1 MKKIIFYSTV
11 LPLSVIALVA
21 VVGFYRFN
29 FTNGGDLIPGINAP
43 SEKND
48 LKNFKVSIEGEVF
61 ELVDGKAEKEYP
73 GGGATKNTL
82 ALFQDPVIGDLDGDG
97 DADGALLLV
106 NNPGGSGTFYYA
118 VLVMNND
125 NSYVATNVL
134 LLGDRIAPQTV
145 EIHDGRAVY
154 NYAERPV
161 GAMMTAR
168 NSEGK
173 SLWIH
178 FDKKTNEIGEW
189 VKDFEGEADPDRM
202 SLDMKKWIWIK
213 TEDGKGG
220 IVMPK
225 NPGDFGITFNKDS
238 NVAVD
243 TDCNSMGGPY
253 TVAGDKLSFGNMFST
268 MMYCEGSQ
276 EQEFGQTL
284 REATSFRFTGK
295 GELVLSAKE
304 KTIYFR

>member
-11 LPLSVIALVA
+11 LPLSVIVCIA
-21 VVGFYRFN
+21 VVLLYGARSAN
-29 FTNGGDLIPGINAP
+29 IETPRIA
-43 SEKND
+43 KTD
-48 LKNFKVSIEGEVF
+48 LKNFNVSLNGEVF
-61 ELVDGKAEKEYP
+61 TLLNGKAEKEYP
-73 GGGATKNTL
+73 DGGTTKNTL
-82 ALFQDPVIGDLDGDG
+82 ALFQEPVEGDLDGDG
-97 DADGALLLV
+97 DMDGALLLV

-125 NSYVATNVL
+125 NKYIATNVL

-154 NYAERPV
+154 NYAERPA
-161 GAMMTAR
+161 GASMIAR

-178 FDKKTNEIGEW
+178 YDKKTGNIGEW

-202 SLDMKKWIWIK
+202 SLGMKKWIWIK
-213 TEDGKGG
+213 TEDGTGG
-220 IVMPK
+220 TVAPK
-225 NPGDFGITFNKDS
+225 NAGDFGITFNKDG

-268 MMYCEGSQ
+268 LMYCEGSQ
-276 EQEFGQTL
+276 EQAFGEAL
-284 REATSFRFTGK
+284 RATSKYEFTSK
-295 GELVLSAKE
+295 GELLLRDGMR
-304 KTIYFR
+304 TMYFR